1 LSAFIRSAAPIRIC
15 DLGGWTD
22 TWFARHGC
30 VFNLAVHPAVEV
42 ELRVSSAD
50 PAGTSGRPLVV
61 VHAENFG
68 RRYVRDLDR
77 PTWTKHPL
85 IEAALESLPRRGDL
99 AYRVNVFSAAPPGA
113 SVGSSAATA
122 VALLAAIQHLQQ
134 SQPGEETA
142 KVTPGPG
149 AGAGAGVGAGEP
161 VTLAYAAH
169 RLETDRLS
177 QQAGVQDQLCAA
189 HGGACFIEID
199 QYPRARVTRLPLPDA
214 LRWELDA
221 RLALVYLGRAHD
233 SSAMHERVI
242 RDLEDRGPEA
252 PPLQALRRA
261 ATAARDAFVAG
272 DLDGFGKAMQANT
285 AAQAE
290 LHAGLIG
297 ADAQRVIDIARA
309 HGAAGWKVNGAGG
322 DGGSLTILGGPS
334 LAAQRTMLHE
344 IEAENAAFR
353 VIPIRLSVEGVRVW
367 QAI

>member
-42 ELRVSSAD
+42 ELRVTAAD
-50 PAGTSGRPLVV
+50 PAGTGGRPLVV

-99 AYRVNVFSAAPPGA
+99 AYRVNVFSTAPPGG

-122 VALLAAIQHLQQ
+122 VALLAAIQHLLRA
-134 SQPGEETA
+134 QPSAETA
-142 KVTPGPG
+142 NVASGLGTPD
-149 AGAGAGVGAGEP
+149 A
-161 VTLAYAAH
+161 LAYAAH

-177 QQAGVQDQLCAA
+177 QQSGVQDQLCATY
-189 HGGACFIEID
+189 GGACFIEID

-221 RLALVYLGRAHD
+221 RLALVYLGRTHE
-233 SSAMHERVI
+233 SSAMHECVI
-242 RDLEDRGPEA
+242 RDLADRGPEA
-252 PPLQALRRA
+252 PALQALRRA

-272 DLDGFGKAMQANT
+272 NLQALGEAMQANT

-297 ADAQRVIDIARA
+297 AEAQRVIEIARA

-322 DGGSLTILGGPS
+322 DGGSLTILGGSS
-334 LAAQRTMLHE
+334 LAVQRTMLRE